1 MSGWEETR
9 QRLET
14 RKAELTAS
22 AKEIDAE
29 LREPLDPDFGE
40 QAVELED
47 DEVLE
52 GLGRATLD
60 EITQINTALQRL
72 DNGIYET
79 CVSCGSHI
87 GEARLEAVPYATRC
101 RDCVEG

>member
-1 MSGWEETR
+1 MSNWEKTR

-52 GLGRATLD
+52 GRGRAALG

-79 CVSCGSHI
+79 CASCGNSI
-87 GEARLEAVPYATRC
+87 SQARLEAVPYATRC
-101 RDCVEG
+101 RDCLEG